1 MDFLTVQ
8 KHNNLP
14 LALGLVVILTGVLTS
29 CSGKVSLDET
39 PPKSRLE
46 SIPADIIKQSPETDR
61 LPPILHSDEFQQPA
75 PLGNAINTA
84 GAEDS
89 AFITPDGNTLYFFF
103 TPNGNIPV
111 EQQVNDGVTGIY
123 VSQKING
130 EWQSAERVVL
140 QEPGKASLDGCEF
153 VQGTQMWFCS
163 ARAGNYRGMD
173 MWTADYI
180 DGKWTNFKNA
190 GKLLNQEYEIGE
202 MQLTADGTEMY
213 FHSGRAGGKG
223 GQDIW
228 VTRKVNNV
236 WQEPENVTAVNTADN
251 EGWPFITQDGNEL
264 WFTRWYQGSPAVFRS
279 KKVNGSWAE
288 PELIISQ
295 FAGEPSLDKDG
306 NLYFT
311 HHFYWDNKMQEA
323 DIYVAYKN

>member
-1 MDFLTVQ
+1 MIKHDYRINIFLIF
-8 KHNNLP
+8 
-14 LALGLVVILTGVLTS
+14 GLVISVLTGCNCQSITEIV
-29 CSGKVSLDET
+29 
-39 PPKSRLE
+39 PKSRLE
-46 SIPADIIKQSPETDR
+46 SIPTGIIKQSPEIDR
-61 LPPILHSDEFQQPA
+61 LPPILHSSEFQQPV
-75 PLGNAINTA
+75 PLGDAINTA

-103 TPNGNIPV
+103 TPDGNIPV
-111 EQQVNDGVTGIY
+111 EQQVTDGVTGIY

-130 EWQSAERVVL
+130 EWQPAERVVL
-140 QEPGKASLDGCEF
+140 QKPGEASLDGCEF

-163 ARAGNYRGMD
+163 ARAGNYRGID
-173 MWTADYI
+173 MWTAEYI
-180 DGKWTNFKNA
+180 DGKWTDFENA
-190 GKLLNQEYEIGE
+190 GKLLNQDYEIGE
-202 MQLTADGTEMY
+202 MHLTADGNEMY

-228 VTRKVNNV
+228 VTRKVNNE

-264 WFTRWYQGSPAVFRS
+264 WFTRWYQGSPAIFRS
-279 KKVNGSWAE
+279 KKVNGTWAE
-288 PELIISQ
+288 PELIVSQ
-295 FAGEPSLDKDG
+295 FAGEPSLDNNG

-323 DIYVAYKN
+323 DIYVAYKK